1 MKRLEKELANYL
13 IDEDLVR
20 AANSSNDSGLPVIF
34 VNPADGAISPDDL
47 KNEAATDITLSIF
60 SSGGFGTDPYNG
72 FLDRR
77 TVNFYFRCKK
87 GKEKDLLDLS
97 NTIDSILDDQ
107 RAWVMGDLRVEIA
120 QIYRP
125 VQYLPTD
132 KPEQGSIFVSEYFF
146 LIRKESL
153 QD

>member
-1 MKRLEKELANYL
+1 MKRIEKELANYL

-20 AANSSNDSGLPVIF
+20 TPQSTNDLGLPVVF
-34 VNPADGAISPDDL
+34 VNPTDGAVSPEDL
-47 KNEAATDITLSIF
+47 KNEAATDIALTIQT
-60 SSGGFGTDPYNG
+60 SGGFGTEPYSG

-77 TVNFYFRCKK
+77 TVNLYFRCKK
-87 GKEKDLLDLS
+87 GKEKDLIDLS

-107 RAWVMGDLRVEIA
+107 RAWTMGDLRVEIA

-125 VQYLPTD
+125 LQVLPTD